1 MNKTKSKNVFVK
13 KLLSDISNN
22 KLLKKEILKTI
33 SSPIKILN
41 NNSANLIINLELQ
54 LTANMFTLNF
64 KENLIDYLKNKY
76 ENRAYYLFYLNSLN
90 YNYILD
96 NELPLIKRRG
106 EYYILNLPIEAELI
120 YFRKN
125 DVVEMNIILSSED
138 DTTINVYAINKY
150 LSCKIN
156 LNSNQIIEIN
166 HLNKE
171 AVLNDKKSNKIIKN
185 NNNVNI
191 RLLEFY
197 NNKLEEGFTS
207 KINCIG
213 EIVNFMK
220 F

>member
-1 MNKTKSKNVFVK
+1 MSKTKSKNVFIK
-13 KLLSDISNN
+13 KLLSDVSNN
-22 KLLKKEILKTI
+22 KLLKKEILKNLSI
-33 SSPIKILN
+33 PIKILN
-41 NNSANLIINLELQ
+41 NNSATLIINLELQ
-54 LTANMFTLNF
+54 LIASMFTLNF
-64 KENLIDYLKNKY
+64 KENLIEYLKNKY
-76 ENRAYYLFYLNSLN
+76 ENRAYYLFYLNNLN
-90 YNYILD
+90 YNCILD
-96 NELPLIKRRG
+96 NELPLIKRVG

-125 DVVEMNIILSSED
+125 DVVEMNIILSNED
-138 DTTINVYAINKY
+138 DNTINVYATNKY

-171 AVLNDKKSNKIIKN
+171 AVLNDKKINKILKN

-213 EIVNFMK
+213 EIVNFVK
-220 F
+220 